1 MPNKHLVLLQVDEDC
16 EPKIEE
22 IDPGGPEVT
31 EAVEEDQHHLS
42 FHALKSVPRKG
53 IMNFWGMIH
62 GQRVQILVDGGSS
75 LATLCGTIRKVSS
88 PTKSQLQVM
97 VGSGELEIL

>member
-31 EAVEEDQHHLS
+31 EAMEEDQHHLS
-42 FHALKSVPRKG
+42 FHALKSVTGKG
-53 IMNFWGMIH
+53 IMNFRGMIH
-62 GQRVQILVDGGSS
+62 GQPVQILVDGGSS
-75 LATLCGTIRKVSS
+75 DNFLQPCVGQFLKLAVQPS
-88 PTKSQLQVM
+88 PNFR
-97 VGSGELEIL
+97 